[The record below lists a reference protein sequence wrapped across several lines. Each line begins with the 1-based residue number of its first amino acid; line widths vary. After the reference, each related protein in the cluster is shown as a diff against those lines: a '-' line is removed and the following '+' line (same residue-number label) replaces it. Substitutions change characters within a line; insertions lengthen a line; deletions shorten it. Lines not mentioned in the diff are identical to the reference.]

1 LATISVKRRIDMGR
15 IVVTEFISLDG
26 VIDSPGG
33 GDDYE
38 HAGWSFAFDQG
49 EGGQAFKVRELMEA
63 EAQLLGRVTYDGF
76 AAAWPTMEGT
86 GEFGEKMNAMPK
98 YVVSSTLTTAE
109 WTNTTILRGE
119 IAAEVAELKRQ
130 IDGVILVAGSAQL
143 AQALIEAGLVD
154 ELRLMVFPIV
164 LGSGKRLFAT
174 TSTKWPLKLT
184 GSETVGDGLEIL
196 TYQPVDRT

>member
-1 LATISVKRRIDMGR
+1 MGR

-38 HAGWSFAFDQG
+38 HAGWTFQFDQG
-49 EGGQAFKVRELMEA
+49 DGGQRFKVNELMEA

-109 WTNTTILRGE
+109 WTNTTILSGE
-119 IAAEVAELKRQ
+119 VAAEVATLKRQ

-143 AQALIEAGLVD
+143 VQALIAAGLVD

-174 TSTKWPLKLT
+174 AGAKWPLTLAA
-184 GSETVGDGLEIL
+184 SETVGDGLEIL
-196 TYQPVDRT
+196 TYRPADRA